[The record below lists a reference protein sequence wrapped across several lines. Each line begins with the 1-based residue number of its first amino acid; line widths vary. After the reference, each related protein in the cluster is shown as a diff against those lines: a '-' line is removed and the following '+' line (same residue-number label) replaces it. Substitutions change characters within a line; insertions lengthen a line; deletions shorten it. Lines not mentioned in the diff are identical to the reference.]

1 MNKPENKERWFELK
15 AVPTCSCG
23 RSLCKKGMVRELQ
36 SRGKA
41 RPGPMMGWIRS
52 SVVTIRLDCF
62 ACHRSWD
69 ARFLVV
75 DRFERTSAKPV
86 PLDCWPIRW
95 HESPEEALEH
105 ILENRR
111 REAAGEPLVQKGPRY
126 IPVMNE
132 EDAARA
138 RRHIAEARARF
149 GWTN

>member
-15 AVPTCSCG
+15 ALPTCSCG

-36 SRGKA
+36 ANKLH
-41 RPGPMMGWIRS
+41 RPGPSSGLIRS
-52 SVVTIRLDCF
+52 SVVTIRMDCF

-69 ARFLVV
+69 ARFLCV
-75 DRFERTSAKPV
+75 DRFERGFGKTV
-86 PLDCWPIRW
+86 PTDCWPIRW
-95 HESPEEALEH
+95 NESPEEALEH
-105 ILENRR
+105 ILDNRR
-111 REAAGEPLVQKGPRY
+111 RVEAGEAPVVKGPEY

-138 RRHIAEARARF
+138 KRYIAEARVRF